1 MDFLHPFIPERLA
14 GTVIAVQGSETTVS
28 LPWAGLGP
36 VSLFG
41 QPVLRGEVGEFL
53 LFACGPVAIFGRL
66 VSLEAPR
73 AKRPEASTTPDARTA
88 TDVVG
93 TVQLLG
99 TLRLDGGF
107 TRGVERHPRVGDL
120 VYAADADA
128 IRAVLASGV
137 DSDGIRLAL
146 GVLRGGQSVEV
157 EVPAEVLFG
166 RHLAIVGSTG
176 GGKSWT
182 LETLMEQ
189 SALAGVRILLLD
201 ATGEFA
207 PLGDLAEHVLVST
220 RPPLSGSQACL
231 PHRQLSESDRRA
243 LLRPSAGSQLPKLR
257 AAIRSLRLAA
267 ALDENDPLVI
277 DGLIQKANKPRRP
290 YSQACFAHP
299 DVLDDPQA
307 PFDIRKLSDQVRHEC
322 VFETDQRD
330 ENRFGGW
337 ATNELSY
344 CNTMIARILDLT
356 QTGDVMDILDP
367 VGSTP
372 PPSVLD
378 VIDKWLAAGGPSN
391 ILRVSFAD
399 LTFEHNMREIV
410 VNTIGRHLLARARA
424 GNFRT
429 RPLVVAIDEAHQF
442 FGQGVTDEFVAA
454 SFDSFDLVAKE
465 GRKYGLVI
473 CMATQR
479 PGDLPAAVLSQ
490 AGMLLV
496 HRLTERR
503 DRERVEQA
511 ASELTLSATRLLPSL
526 IPGEA
531 LVVGSEFAVPVPVR
545 MHKPRQP
552 PASEGPT
559 FMRPPD
565 PAAQP

>member
-14 GTVIAVQGSETTVS
+14 GTVIAVQGSEATVS
-28 LPWAGLGP
+28 LPWAGLAP

-53 LFACGPVAIFGRL
+53 LFACGPLAIFGRL

-73 AKRPEASTTPDARTA
+73 ARRPEASTTPDAQTA

-99 TLRLDGGF
+99 TLRLDGAF
-107 TRGVERHPRVGDL
+107 YRGVERHPRIGDL

-128 IRAVLASGV
+128 IRTVLSSGV
-137 DSDGIRLAL
+137 DTEGIRLPL
-146 GVLRGGQSVEV
+146 GVLRGGQAVEV
-157 EVPAEVLFG
+157 EAPADVLFG

-182 LETLMEQ
+182 LETLIEQ
-189 SALAGVRILLLD
+189 SALAGVRILLVD

-207 PLGDLAEHVLVST
+207 PLEDLAEHVSVAAMST
-220 RPPLSGSQACL
+220 ASGSQVCL

-243 LLRPSAGSQLPKLR
+243 LLRPSAGAQLPKLR
-257 AAIRSLRLAA
+257 AAIRSLRLAE
-267 ALDENDPLVI
+267 ALGESDPLI
-277 DGLIQKANKPRRP
+277 HDGLLHKVGRPRKP
-290 YSQACFAHP
+290 YSDACSAHAA
-299 DVLDDPQA
+299 VLDDPQA
-307 PFDIRKLSDQVRHEC
+307 PFNIRKLSEQVRLEC
-322 VFETDQRD
+322 VYENDQRD
-330 ENRFGGW
+330 GTLFGGW
-337 ATNELSY
+337 AMNELSY

-356 QTGDVMDILDP
+356 STTEVMEVLDP
-367 VGSTP
+367 LGATP

-378 VIDKWLAAGGPSN
+378 VIDGWLQSGTKN
-391 ILRVSFAD
+391 ILRISLAD

-410 VNTIGRHLLARARA
+410 VNTIGRHLLTRARA
-424 GNFRT
+424 SLFRA

-442 FGQGVTDEFVAA
+442 FGQSVADEFVAA

-479 PGDLPAAVLSQ
+479 PGDLPAGVLSQ

-503 DRERVEQA
+503 DRERVEHA

-526 IPGEA
+526 VPGEA
-531 LVVGSEFAVPVPVR
+531 LIVGSEFAIPVPVR
-545 MHKPRQP
+545 MRQP
-552 PASEGPT
+552 
-559 FMRPPD
+559 MRPPKSQG
-565 PAAQP
+565 PRFSS

>member
-1 MDFLHPFIPERLA
+1 MEFLHPFIPERLA
-14 GTVIAVQGSETTVS
+14 GTVIAVQGSEATVS
-28 LPWAGLGP
+28 LPWAGLAP

-53 LFACGPVAIFGRL
+53 LIACGPVAIFGRL
-66 VSLEAPR
+66 TSLEAPR
-73 AKRPEASTTPDARTA
+73 AKRPEASATPDAQTA
-88 TDVVG
+88 IDVFG

-107 TRGVERHPRVGDL
+107 KRGVERHPRVGDL
-120 VYAADADA
+120 AYAADGDA

-137 DSDGIRLAL
+137 SSDGVCLAL
-146 GVLRGGQSVEV
+146 GRLRGGQAVDV
-157 EVPAEVLFG
+157 DVPAEVLFG

-176 GGKSWT
+176 GGKSWS

-189 SALAGVRILLLD
+189 SARFGVRILLLD

-207 PLGDLAEHVLVST
+207 PLGDFAEHVSVAATAPST
-220 RPPLSGSQACL
+220 GERVCL
-231 PHRQLSESDRRA
+231 PHQQLSESDRRA

-257 AAIRSLRLAA
+257 AAIRSLRLVEV
-267 ALDENDPLVI
+267 LGPNHPLVH
-277 DGLIQKANKPRRP
+277 DGLLPKVNKPRKP
-290 YSQACFAHP
+290 FSEATFAHAA
-299 DVLDDPQA
+299 VMDDPQA

-322 VFETDQRD
+322 VWETDQRD
-330 ENRFGGW
+330 GTSFGGW
-337 ATNELSY
+337 AHNELSY

-356 QTGDVMDILDP
+356 LTRDVMEILAPEDASHP
-367 VGSTP
+367 R
-372 PPSVLD
+372 SVLD
-378 VIDKWLAAGGPSN
+378 VIDAWLTASSPN
-391 ILRVSFAD
+391 ILRISLAD

-410 VNTIGRHLLARARA
+410 VNTIGRHVLALARGNQFRA
-424 GNFRT
+424 

-442 FGQGVTDEFVAA
+442 FGQSVADEFVAA

-503 DRERVEQA
+503 DRERVEHA
-511 ASELTLSATRLLPSL
+511 ASELSLSAIRQLPSL

-531 LVVGSEFAVPVPVR
+531 LIVGSEFAVPVPVR
-545 MHKPRQP
+545 IHKPQRP
-552 PASEGPT
+552 PRSEGPT
-559 FMRPPD
+559 FSRTSGP
-565 PAAQP
+565 

>member
-14 GTVIAVQGSETTVS
+14 GTVMAVHGSEATVS
-28 LPWAGLGP
+28 LPWAGLAP

-73 AKRPEASTTPDARTA
+73 TKRPEASATPDAQTA

-120 VYAADADA
+120 AYAADADA

-137 DSDGIRLAL
+137 DSNGVRLPL
-146 GVLRGGQSVEV
+146 GVLRGGQAVEV

-182 LETLMEQ
+182 LETIMEQ
-189 SALAGVRILLLD
+189 SARAGVRILLLD

-207 PLGDLAEHVLVST
+207 PLGDLAEHIAVSA
-220 RPPLSGSQACL
+220 RPPAYGSQACL
-231 PHRQLSESDRRA
+231 PHHQLSESDRRA

-257 AAIRSLRLAA
+257 AAIRSLRLVA
-267 ALDENDPLVI
+267 ALDDNDPLVT
-277 DGLIQKANKPRRP
+277 DGLIHKMGRPRAP

-299 DVLDDPQA
+299 EVMDNPQA
-307 PFDIRKLSDQVRHEC
+307 PFDLRKLSEQVKHEC
-322 VFETDQRD
+322 VFETDNSGR
-330 ENRFGGW
+330 NFGNWVG
-337 ATNELSY
+337 NELGY
-344 CNTMIARILDLT
+344 CNTLIARILDLT
-356 QTGDVMDILDP
+356 QTNEVMEILDP
-367 VGSTP
+367 AGNP
-372 PPSVLD
+372 APPSVLD
-378 VIDKWLAAGGPSN
+378 VIDEWISGDDSSN
-391 ILRVSFAD
+391 ILRISLAD

-424 GNFRT
+424 STFRS

-511 ASELTLSATRLLPSL
+511 ASELTLVATRQLPSL

-531 LVVGSEFAVPVPVR
+531 LIVGSEFAVPVPVR
-545 MHKPRQP
+545 MHKPRCP

-559 FMRPPD
+559 FNRPTGPS
-565 PAAQP
+565 AQT